1 MYGFISLLNTCYTI
15 SASFILILDC
25 LQLIIKEFEHF
36 LKRTGIYN
44 FKELLLPI
52 LLEKCILFIINI
64 YQSECINILIAYG
77 EFLDVQESLL
87 VVPAHFI

>member
-44 FKELLLPI
+44 FKELLFYLRNVSY
-52 LLEKCILFIINI
+52 L
-64 YQSECINILIAYG
+64 
-77 EFLDVQESLL
+77 
-87 VVPAHFI
+87 